1 MEGTQQI
8 LITVQQTEAY
18 LGRDVS
24 LAIFSK
30 MFIASVFLPLQINQR
45 MDSGMNRQRSA
56 TTTIKFGNVAIAN
69 KTRQEFKYIANKG
82 VKMEDN
88 E

>member
-1 MEGTQQI
+1 
-8 LITVQQTEAY
+8 
-18 LGRDVS
+18 
-24 LAIFSK
+24 
-30 MFIASVFLPLQINQR
+30 
-45 MDSGMNRQRSA
+45 MDSGMNWQRSA

>member
-1 MEGTQQI
+1 MQYT
-8 LITVQQTEAY
+8 LTFNRT
-18 LGRDVS
+18 LFH

-30 MFIASVFLPLQINQR
+30 MFIASECLPLQINQR
-45 MDSGMNRQRSA
+45 MDSGMNWQRSA